1 MSKSSLKLQDQY
13 TCALRNYLD
22 SGGEDALHMAYE
34 LGREAIT
41 GGFGVLDMVKIHH
54 QAAISSDLPVITS
67 GNDKRRTEAVETF
80 FMEAL
85 SPFEAHHRGFR
96 EANDRLR
103 ELSSKILHAQEEERK
118 RISRELHDEVGQ
130 ALTAIGINLQL
141 LRQNA
146 VENRKSL
153 DKHIAEIQG
162 MVELTLENVHRFSY
176 ELRPA
181 ILDDLGLVSALHYY
195 TRAFAKRTGIKVRF
209 SSDNAVEHL
218 EPDPKTVI
226 YRVAQE
232 SLTNVYKYA
241 HASRVQVRL
250 RRLPEGVR
258 LMVKDNG
265 QGFQP
270 NQLNGGLKEKSGL
283 GLMGMEE
290 RLRLVNGAFTV
301 ESQPGYGTTVRAMIP
316 LSPGRPEVRLT
327 L

>member
-1 MSKSSLKLQDQY
+1 MSKSFPKLQDQY
-13 TCALRNYLD
+13 ACALRHYLD
-22 SGGEDALHMAYE
+22 SGGEDALHTAYE

-41 GGFGVLDMVKIHH
+41 GGLGVLDMVKIHH
-54 QAAISSDLPVITS
+54 QASVTSRLTAITS
-67 GNDKRRTEAVETF
+67 RDDKRQTEAVETF

-103 ELSSKILHAQEEERK
+103 ELSSKILNAQEEERK

-146 VENRKSL
+146 VEDGKSL
-153 DKHIAEIQG
+153 DTHIAEIQR
-162 MVELTLENVHRFSY
+162 MLELTMENVHRFSY

-181 ILDDLGLVSALHYY
+181 MLDDLGLVSALHCY
-195 TRAFAKRTGIKVRF
+195 TRAFAKRTGIEVRF
-209 SSDNAVEHL
+209 SSDGAVEHL
-218 EPDPKTVI
+218 DPDPKTVM

-250 RRLPEGVR
+250 QSLPEGIG
-258 LMVKDNG
+258 LTVKDNG
-265 QGFQP
+265 RGFQP
-270 NQLNGGLKEKSGL
+270 DQLNNGLKEKSGL

-301 ESQPGYGTTVRAMIP
+301 ESQPGYGTTIQAMIP
-316 LSPGRPEVRLT
+316 FGPGRPEARLT